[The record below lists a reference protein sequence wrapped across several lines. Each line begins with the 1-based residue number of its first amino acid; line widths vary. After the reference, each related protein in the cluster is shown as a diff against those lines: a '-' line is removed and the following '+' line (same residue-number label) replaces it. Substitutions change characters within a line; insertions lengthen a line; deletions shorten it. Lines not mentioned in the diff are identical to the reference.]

1 VSCDQSPAALDF
13 LDKHVLAGAN
23 QLVSYLQEK
32 TTGDVYYEDWYA
44 ALFFQEEEAE
54 EEADDSDYTVHR
66 EPLEFWII
74 SPDLA
79 RWFKERN
86 ALLTNEFGFWL
97 WGRETSGQ
105 SILLDEIFQDTWKDV
120 V

>member
-1 VSCDQSPAALDF
+1 MNCDQSPEALAF

-23 QLVSYLQEK
+23 QLLSYLQEK
-32 TTGDVYYEDWYA
+32 TTGDIYCEDWYA
-44 ALFFQEEEAE
+44 ALFFQEEEA
-54 EEADDSDYTVHR
+54 DDSDYTQHR

-105 SILLDEIFQDTWKDV
+105 SILLDGIFQDTWSAYKCQT
-120 V
+120 